1 LKIFYTDTFSIPLP
15 ENHSFPKDKY
25 HLLRRR
31 IIEEQI
37 VQPEDMRIPGPATS
51 EEIFRA
57 HDPDYINRLQKG
69 ELTDKE
75 VRRVGLPWSPAIV
88 RRARYSAGATI
99 EACREALNE
108 GIAVNLGGGTH
119 HAFRDHGQGY
129 CYLND
134 SVIAARAIQAEGF
147 VRNVLILDCDVH
159 QGNGTA
165 AILKNDPTIFTFSIH
180 GKNNFPFHKEKS
192 DLDVELTDGTDDAA
206 YLEALDKGI
215 IRSLENFTADLVIYL
230 AGADPYLDDW
240 FGRLAVTKEGLAQRD
255 HLVLQ
260 HLYKA
265 GLPVAVTMAGGY
277 ARNVQDTVDINFQT
291 IRSALQ
297 IKKLISEKRE

>member
-1 LKIFYTDTFSIPLP
+1 MVFLVIPRMI
-15 ENHSFPKDKY
+15 S
-25 HLLRRR
+25 
-31 IIEEQI
+31 
-37 VQPEDMRIPGPATS
+37 GS
-51 EEIFRA
+51 
-57 HDPDYINRLQKG
+57 
-69 ELTDKE
+69 
-75 VRRVGLPWSPAIV
+75 SPAIDKLEKAIL
-88 RRARYSAGATI
+88 RTDGCPLRGQPDTSQYK
-99 EACREALNE
+99 
-108 GIAVNLGGGTH
+108 
-119 HAFRDHGQGY
+119 RDW
-129 CYLND
+129 
-134 SVIAARAIQAEGF
+134 II
-147 VRNVLILDCDVH
+147 DCDVH

-165 AILKNDPTIFTFSIH
+165 AILKNDPSIFTFSIH

-230 AGADPYLDDW
+230 AGADPYLDDR

-255 HLVLQ
+255 HLVLH

-265 GLPVAVTMAGGY
+265 CLPVAVTMAGGY

-291 IRSALQ
+291 ILSALQ